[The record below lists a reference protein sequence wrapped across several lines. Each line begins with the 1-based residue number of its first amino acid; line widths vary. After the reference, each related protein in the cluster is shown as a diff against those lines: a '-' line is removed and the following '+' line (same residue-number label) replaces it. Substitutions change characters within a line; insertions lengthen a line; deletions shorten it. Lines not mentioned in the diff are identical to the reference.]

1 MPTLDEATTT
11 EIVARTKTIEL
22 IRAHTSGQSFLL
34 RRSTK
39 EYSSPDEQAQL
50 MYGTDIARDLDL
62 GCVLKVIGTER
73 QGDNLVVIHE
83 DYRGKSLRALVESG
97 PLPVDQALRIA
108 LQIAKALG
116 ELHRHRIVHKDIE
129 PANIL
134 VSDDATHI
142 KLVGF
147 DIASRLDRE
156 LVTPTSPDRLEG
168 NLIYLSPEQTGRM
181 NRQIDYRADFYSFG
195 AVLTEMLTGRPPFD
209 SKDPLT
215 LVHAHIAIEPRLVH
229 ETNPAVP
236 IALSHVVRRLLAKN
250 AEDRYQ
256 SAYGLTEDLLACAEI
271 HKSGVS
277 GEDFVPG
284 RRDVSMVFRHVQKLY
299 GRDAARNDLITAFL
313 KTSQGPV
320 GMAIVSGYSGIG
332 KSALVNELQ
341 RPVVERRGYF
351 VSGKY
356 DQFQNAPY
364 SAVIHAFQ
372 DLVRQILTESA
383 SVIDSWKERLTSA
396 LGTAGQV
403 VVEVIPE
410 VEQIIGPQP
419 PIPAL
424 GPTEAQNRFNILFQ
438 QFVAALATEE
448 RPLAVFFDD
457 LQWADSGSLNLI
469 KSIMTGSLV
478 KHMLLVGSYRSNEV
492 DTTHPLHQLLLDLR
506 KDNAAIEEIML
517 TPLGRGDVTAM
528 ISEVLSREP
537 DAKLE
542 QLSTIVYRK
551 AEGNPFFTNQFLS
564 FLHAKDLISFDA
576 ATGRWVFD
584 PDAIDGVGV
593 TADVA
598 GLLAERI
605 KGLSDNTKHILNLA
619 ACIGSQFDLR
629 TLATISEHSSIRQLT
644 ESLWPAMSLE
654 LIRPATGAYRYIG
667 VGQTA
672 RQEERVEEV
681 RYEFLHDKLQE
692 SSYAQTPAELRR
704 AVHLRIG
711 RALLAGTKAD
721 ELESRNF
728 DIANQLNLAIDLITD
743 PAERLELA
751 RINLLAGKKAKSA
764 TAYGPALK
772 YLEIGVTLLPEDPW
786 KTHYEV
792 TFELYLHLAE
802 ARFLHGNLDKAEADF
817 EYLLTKVESR
827 LQRSQIFELKCALL
841 TMRGKYREGTEAGI
855 DAVRLYD
862 VDLPTGAEL
871 GPTIVRI
878 REKLNSLLEGR
889 TIRDLENLPAV
900 KDDDER
906 VLHRLLAQSMIYG
919 AYAHPE
925 LFQLVAYT
933 MVNRAIEYGHALGTA
948 AGYVTYAMLVP
959 NPAEAYD
966 FGRVALATSE
976 KYDDLH
982 WRATINFYF
991 GSFVNNWRRPISE
1004 AIPHLELAYTG
1015 CYECGEVAY
1024 GGFAGLQLTIHTWL
1038 RGDELRGLRARAR
1051 KYRDVTKRTN
1061 QQDLNYFIGV
1071 FERAAIML
1079 SDGVLP
1085 PGETPFEIEVIRAK
1099 LAHFKPALLLSNVAY
1114 MQESYM
1120 LGEMEQAIETE
1131 GIVAATVGDGF
1142 SHIGGEPEL
1151 EFYQALIYAERHG
1164 GSTADEQVRFQEI
1177 VAKAVKKMAHRAM
1190 YCPGNFEAKYNLMQA
1205 ELARIEGR
1213 NDDAADL
1220 YDKAIDSAIQ
1230 HECIYVEGM
1239 AYELAG
1245 RFHLDKG
1252 RKRVARTYLRDARHA
1267 FGRWGANAK
1276 VRQLEQRY
1284 AGILSARDAAESGGT
1299 TNANIDLMAIIRAS
1313 QAISTEIVLSDLLRT
1328 LMNTALVSA
1337 GAQRGFLH
1345 IGGDDPLYVAAA
1357 QDADGQVTIDVR
1369 REAIETRKDLAHSL
1383 IRHTERTRE
1392 GVVVADAKNDA
1403 KYQSDPYLAQG
1414 NVRSV
1419 LCLPIVKQKKLVG
1432 VFYLENNLVASAF
1445 TPKHSTVLELL
1456 SGQAAISIEN
1466 ARLYDTLEQLVDA
1479 RTKELSVRNHELGLA
1494 LQNLK
1499 LTQRQLVTQEKLA
1512 SLGALT
1518 SGIAHELKNPLNFVK
1533 NFAEHSME
1541 LVESLDTI
1549 LADQDQL
1556 EKTVKD
1562 ELDDVVVELRE
1573 NMDTINKHGARAN
1586 AIINGMLL
1594 HARETAGQHEP
1605 TDLNRL
1611 LSESVELACHSARA
1625 ESFSVEIANDLA
1637 PNLGTVYLNNHE
1649 MRRVFINII
1658 NNALHSMRGK
1668 AKQVGSGYAPM
1679 LTLRTQKK
1687 DDRVEVIIRDNG
1699 LGIPPDVAAKI
1710 FNPFFTTK
1718 AAGEGTGLGLSI
1730 SRDIVVD
1737 GHQGDIRV
1745 ETQPGEFASFIV
1757 SIPVR
1762 AKRDSAPDGKQH
1774 DDDVDE

>member
-22 IRAHTSGQSFLL
+22 IRTRKAGQSFLL

-39 EYSSPDEQAQL
+39 EYSSPEEQSQL
-50 MYGTDIARDLDL
+50 LYGADIAKDLDL
-62 GCVLKVIGTER
+62 ACVLKVVGTER
-73 QGDNLVVIHE
+73 QGENLVVIHE
-83 DYRGKSLRALVESG
+83 EYRGKSLRTLMESG
-97 PLPVDQALRIA
+97 PFPVDLALRIA

-129 PANIL
+129 PANIM
-134 VSDDATHI
+134 VSDDAAHI

-156 LVTPTSPDRLEG
+156 MVTPTSPDRLEG
-168 NLIYLSPEQTGRM
+168 NLVYLSPEQTGRM

-215 LVHAHIAIEPRLVH
+215 LVHAHIAIEPRLLH

-236 IALSHVVRRLLAKN
+236 VSLSRVVQRLLAKN

-256 SAYGLTEDLLACAEI
+256 SAYGLTEDLQACAEM

-299 GRDAARNDLITAFL
+299 GRDAARNDLITAFT
-313 KTSQGPV
+313 KTSLGPV
-320 GMAIVSGYSGIG
+320 GMAVVSGYSGIG
-332 KSALVNELQ
+332 KSVLVNELQ

-383 SVIDSWKERLTSA
+383 SIIASWKERLASA

-424 GPTEAQNRFNILFQ
+424 GPTEAQNRFNIIFQ
-438 QFVAALATEE
+438 QFVGALATDE

-506 KDNAAIEEIML
+506 KDKASLEEITL
-517 TPLGRGDVTAM
+517 TPLERGDVTAM

-537 DAKLE
+537 DAELE

-564 FLHAKDLISFDA
+564 FLHAKDLISFDNKA
-576 ATGRWVFD
+576 GRWTFD
-584 PDAIDGVGV
+584 PATIDGVGV

-605 KGLSDNTKHILNLA
+605 KNLSENTKRVLNLA
-619 ACIGSQFDLR
+619 ACIGSQFDLK
-629 TLATISEHSSIRQLT
+629 TLSTISEHSARQLT
-644 ESLWPAMSLE
+644 EMLWPAMSLE

-667 VGQTA
+667 VGQAA
-672 RQEERVEEV
+672 RLEERAEEV

-692 SSYAQTPAELRR
+692 SSYSQTPTELRR

-772 YLEIGVTLLPEDPW
+772 YLEIGVTLLTEDPW
-786 KTHYEV
+786 KSHNELA
-792 TFELYLHLAE
+792 FELYLHLAE

-827 LQRSQIFELKCALL
+827 LYRSQIFELKCALL

-878 REKLNSLLEGR
+878 REKLNSALEGR
-889 TIRDLENLPAV
+889 NIRDLENLPAV

-933 MVNRAIEYGHALGTA
+933 MVNRAIEYGHALGTS
-948 AGYVTYAMLVP
+948 AGYVTYAMLMP

-966 FGRVALATSE
+966 FGRVALTTSE

-982 WRATINFYF
+982 WRATIHFYF
-991 GSFVNNWRRPISE
+991 GAFVNNWRRPISE
-1004 AIPHLELAYTG
+1004 AIPHLELGYTG

-1024 GGFAGLQLTIHTWL
+1024 GGFAGLQLTIHLWL
-1038 RGDELRGLRARAR
+1038 RGEELRGLRARAR

-1120 LGEMEQAIETE
+1120 LGEMEQAVETE

-1151 EFYQALIYAERHG
+1151 EFYQALIYAEKHG
-1164 GSTADEQVRFQEI
+1164 STTADEQVRFQEI
-1177 VAKAVKKMAHRAM
+1177 VSTAVKKMALRAQ
-1190 YCPGNFEAKYNLMQA
+1190 YCPGNFEHKYNLMSA

-1213 NDDAADL
+1213 NDEAADL

-1230 HECIYVEGM
+1230 HEFLYVEGM
-1239 AYELAG
+1239 ACELAG

-1252 RKRVARTYLRDARHA
+1252 RKRVARTYLRDSRHA

-1284 AGILSARDAAESGGT
+1284 AGILSSRDAAESGGT

-1357 QDADGQVTIDVR
+1357 QDAEGRVTIDLR
-1369 REAIETRKDLAHSL
+1369 RESIETRTDLAHSL
-1383 IRHTERTRE
+1383 IRHTERARE
-1392 GVVVADAKNDA
+1392 GVVVADAKNEA

-1414 NVRSV
+1414 NVRSI

-1432 VFYLENNLVASAF
+1432 VLYLENNLVASAF

-1499 LTQRQLVTQEKLA
+1499 LTQKQLVTQEKLA

-1549 LADQDQL
+1549 LADQDRL
-1556 EKTVKD
+1556 EKKVKE
-1562 ELDDVVVELRE
+1562 ELDDVVEELRE

-1594 HARETAGQHEP
+1594 HARETSGQHEP

-1625 ESFSVEIANDLA
+1625 ESFSVEIATDLA
-1637 PNLGTVYLNNHE
+1637 TNLGTVHLNNPE

-1668 AKQVGSGYAPM
+1668 AKQLGSGYAPT
-1679 LTLRTQKK
+1679 LTLRTQRK

-1745 ETQPGEFASFIV
+1745 ETKPGEFASFIV
-1757 SIPVR
+1757 SMPVR
-1762 AKRDSAPDGKQH
+1762 AKRDNAPDANR
-1774 DDDVDE
+1774 DDEEDDE